1 MRTRRGER
9 CYGSRLAAFRT
20 RFSFNA
26 AMDSGT
32 VDEFRAPSGLAVGVP
47 ALLVVLFRD
56 LQDRRVAL

>member
-1 MRTRRGER
+1 MGPAWQLFALYSVSTPP
-9 CYGSRLAAFRT
+9 
-20 RFSFNA
+20 
-26 AMDSGT
+26 MDSGT